1 MRLNHMESHKIDLK
15 ITQIKN
21 KMKELFQVGKLDLFQ
36 MEEHNQSP
44 SDSLGSWHMFG
55 IQH

>member
-44 SDSLGSWHMFG
+44 E
-55 IQH
+55 